1 MSQGAPPGA
10 RRTEGMGR
18 AAKAGRA
25 AAVMLA
31 VLGALAAALV
41 VAGPFGAV
49 VVAECLAALAVVIA
63 LARTPGAVRE
73 RRGPWA
79 APWARAAWAKI
90 GPRRGSSAAVRTADF
105 PAYAKISSDIGWAS
119 VSLWHY
125 DHGLRQLL
133 ARLFES
139 ALAER
144 HRVDLTADPQQAR
157 SLVGEDIWPL
167 IDPARPPSFDSN
179 APGMDLRTLTRV
191 VDRLEQL

>member
-1 MSQGAPPGA
+1 MSDGAPPRVRQAA
-10 RRTEGMGR
+10 RAELAAR
-18 AAKAGRA
+18 AGQV
-25 AAVMLA
+25 AAVVLA
-31 VLGALAAALV
+31 TLGALAAALV
-41 VAGPFGAV
+41 IAGPFGLV
-49 VVAECLAALAVVIA
+49 IVAECLAALAVVIA

-125 DHGLRQLL
+125 DHGLRPLL
-133 ARLFES
+133 GRLFES
-139 ALAER
+139 ALADR
-144 HRVDLTADPQQAR
+144 HRVDLTADPQRAR

-167 IDPARPPSFDSN
+167 IDPARAPSFDSN
-179 APGMDLRTLTRV
+179 APGMDQRTLTRV

>member
-1 MSQGAPPGA
+1 MSDGAPPRVRQAA
-10 RRTEGMGR
+10 RAGLAAR
-18 AAKAGRA
+18 AGQV
-25 AAVMLA
+25 AAVVLA
-31 VLGALAAALV
+31 TLGALAAALV
-41 VAGPFGAV
+41 IAGPFGLV
-49 VVAECLAALAVVIA
+49 IVAECLAALAVVIA

-79 APWARAAWAKI
+79 TTRARAAWARKW
-90 GPRRGSSAAVRTADF
+90 PRRGPPAAVRTADF
-105 PAYAKISSDIGWAS
+105 PTYAKISSDIGWAS

-144 HRVDLTADPQQAR
+144 HRVDLTADPQRAR
-157 SLVGEDIWPL
+157 ALVGEDIWPL

-179 APGMDLRTLTRV
+179 APGMDMRMLARV
-191 VDRLEQL
+191 VDRLERL

>member
-1 MSQGAPPGA
+1 VSQEAPTGA

-144 HRVDLTADPQQAR
+144 HRVDLTADPQRAR